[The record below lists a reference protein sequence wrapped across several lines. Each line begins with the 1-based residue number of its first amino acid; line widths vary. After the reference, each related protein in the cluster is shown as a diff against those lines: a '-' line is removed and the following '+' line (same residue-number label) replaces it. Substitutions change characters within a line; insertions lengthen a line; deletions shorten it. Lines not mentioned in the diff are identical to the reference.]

1 MVIDQLYK
9 DYFQKS
15 RMFLYPLLDIKRGSV
30 AVPFETF
37 LCIKGKHGP
46 EDMKFC
52 CIYEKRND
60 AAYKQ
65 FRHTFLLN
73 HNRLADIQDLGN
85 YELFV
90 FDFSDLKQD
99 WLYFI
104 AGQYNKM
111 DSKIK
116 RKILNYFNPNSSNY
130 VYMESFL
137 FSKKYFS
144 LYASL
149 LLVDINLLEE
159 VGELCSKP
167 DMEKET
173 LILEVY
179 TNKKIIN

>member
-30 AVPFETF
+30 AVPSETYIC
-37 LCIKGKHGP
+37 LDGKYSP

-52 CIYEKRND
+52 CIYEKRTD
-60 AAYKQ
+60 VAYKQ
-65 FRHTFLLN
+65 FRHTYLLN
-73 HNRLADIQDLGN
+73 HNRLIETQDLGD
-85 YELFV
+85 YELFI
-90 FDFSDLKQD
+90 FDFKDMKQD

-111 DSKIK
+111 NPKIK

-149 LLVDINLLEE
+149 LLVDTDLLEE

-173 LILEVY
+173 LILNVY
-179 TNKKIIN
+179 DNKKIIN